1 MIVFT
6 LSELRTIMRQ
16 AAGEVDPG
24 TEVADVRSADLGYDS
39 LALLEI
45 TPELVKVLNEQFGGP
60 EVRIWGWAVEALPRD
75 AVALDPRAA
84 GERLEGPATC
94 GLRVRP

>member
-24 TEVADVRSADLGYDS
+24 TEVADVRYADLGYDS

-45 TPELVKVLNEQFGGP
+45 TAKIKQCLGVEVPDAPLWSAALTGLVAFLGRLAGLHVSEPPPDGP
-60 EVRIWGWAVEALPRD
+60 QDD
-75 AVALDPRAA
+75 AIF
-84 GERLEGPATC
+84 
-94 GLRVRP
+94 